1 MSHLTH
7 ITTASPRYAAST
19 ADMLN
24 AAEGWLASRPEE
36 LALFSRFLLSSKIE
50 RRHFALPLEEISS
63 LNGTA
68 HRASRYLEEARL
80 LGEKAVTMAL
90 ESASMQAGDIDIIIT
105 TSCTMPIVP
114 SLDTHLI
121 NSLGLRNDI
130 VRVPI
135 YQYGCVGGAAGL
147 SLASSLAQTGKQVL
161 VLSVEL
167 CSLGFQSGDHRGSSL
182 VGSAIFADGAA
193 CAVVSPPAASTESAT
208 LGKLK
213 FLGSQ
218 SFIVPDSTHLM
229 GYDILDGGTHLRL
242 DRELPSAL
250 AAQAPGRVTK
260 FLQQH
265 GLGVDDI
272 AWWLFHPGGVKVLQS
287 LEETFALRPDQSRFS
302 WNVLS
307 QHGNMS
313 SASILFVISDFIES
327 HAAKPGDKALVFGV
341 GPGLTIEL
349 ILLEQQ

>member
-1 MSHLTH
+1 
-7 ITTASPRYAAST
+7 
-19 ADMLN
+19 
-24 AAEGWLASRPEE
+24 
-36 LALFSRFLLSSKIE
+36 
-50 RRHFALPLEEISS
+50 
-63 LNGTA
+63 
-68 HRASRYLEEARL
+68 
-80 LGEKAVTMAL
+80 
-90 ESASMQAGDIDIIIT
+90 
-105 TSCTMPIVP
+105 MPIVP
-114 SLDTHLI
+114 ALDTHLI

-147 SLASSLAQTGKQVL
+147 SLASSLATTGKRVL

-193 CAVVSPPAASTESAT
+193 CAVIAPPTAQDGKAT
-208 LGKLK
+208 IGDLK

-218 SFIVPDSTHLM
+218 SFVVPNSTHLM

-250 AAQAPGRVTK
+250 AAQAPSRVK
-260 FLQQH
+260 QFLALH
-265 GLGVDDI
+265 GLTADDV

-287 LEETFALRPDQSRFS
+287 LEETFALRAEQSRFS

-313 SASILFVISDFIES
+313 SASILFVIADFIS
-327 HAAKPGDKALVFGV
+327 SGAARPGDKALVFGV

>member
-7 ITTASPRYAAST
+7 IST
-19 ADMLN
+19 AEPRFAATTDDMLS
-24 AAEGWLASRPEE
+24 AAQRWLDSSPEE
-36 LALFSRFLLSSKIE
+36 LALFSRFLLSSKISN
-50 RRHFALPLEEISS
+50 RHFALPLDEIRS
-63 LNGTA
+63 LNGSA

-80 LGEKAVTMAL
+80 LGEQAVTSAL
-90 ESASMQAGDIDIIIT
+90 DSAALHAHEVDVLIT

-114 SLDTHLI
+114 ALDTHLI

-147 SLASSLAQTGKQVL
+147 SLASSLAQTGKRVL

-193 CAVVSPPAASTESAT
+193 CAVIAPPARDEPTRGE
-208 LGKLK
+208 LK

-218 SFIVPDSTHLM
+218 SFVVPNSTHLM
-229 GYDILDGGTHLRL
+229 GYDIMDGGTHLRL

-250 AAQAPGRVTK
+250 AAQAPSRVQQ
-260 FLQQH
+260 FLETH
-265 GLGVDDI
+265 GLCADDI

-287 LEETFALRPDQSRFS
+287 LEETFGLSAAQSRFS

-313 SASILFVISDFIES
+313 SASILYVISDFINS
-327 HAAKPGDKALVFGV
+327 KAARTGDRALVFGV

-349 ILLEQQ
+349 ILLEQR